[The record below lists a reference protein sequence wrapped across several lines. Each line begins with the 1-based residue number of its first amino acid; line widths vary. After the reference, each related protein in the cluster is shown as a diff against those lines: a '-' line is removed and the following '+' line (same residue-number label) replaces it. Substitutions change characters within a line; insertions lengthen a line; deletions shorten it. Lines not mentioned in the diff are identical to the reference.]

1 MAVRLFYT
9 ITIVLDKSFQL
20 DTELF
25 KYIVNREY
33 DRKDKK
39 YLGKSFDDF
48 SVFANLMGYY
58 SFEEQRYFVK
68 DVRLIDKDKIVI
80 DTITDDYRFTNLK
93 GLSRLTVIKDLIIR
107 SYDEDNNVLTI
118 KNSMI

>member
-1 MAVRLFYT
+1 
-9 ITIVLDKSFQL
+9 
-20 DTELF
+20 
-25 KYIVNREY
+25 
-33 DRKDKK
+33 
-39 YLGKSFDDF
+39 
-48 SVFANLMGYY
+48 MGYY